1 MNYFNKY
8 FLLSFILLL
17 SLNFTLTSSEKNS
30 NEIDASIESALERFS
45 EEVQG
50 SQGYLDGA
58 RGILVIPRMRKPGV
72 VLGMEYGEG
81 ALIVDDIKVQYYR
94 AFRTSLGI
102 QLGVGAKDLVILFF
116 DDEAMDDFL
125 YSSGWQAGVDGA
137 VALWT
142 MGAGGS
148 IDTTESQDP
157 IVGFVFGHKGIIA
170 GVSFEGTKFT
180 KIWPDAEEDTE
191 EEDIEEFNENALD

>member
-8 FLLSFILLL
+8 FLLSLFLLL
-17 SLNFTLTSSEKNS
+17 SLNFTQTSSAKNS
-30 NEIDASIESALERFS
+30 NEIDASIESALARFS

-58 RGILVIPRMRKPGV
+58 RGILVIPRMIKAGV

-94 AFRTSLGI
+94 AFSTSLGI